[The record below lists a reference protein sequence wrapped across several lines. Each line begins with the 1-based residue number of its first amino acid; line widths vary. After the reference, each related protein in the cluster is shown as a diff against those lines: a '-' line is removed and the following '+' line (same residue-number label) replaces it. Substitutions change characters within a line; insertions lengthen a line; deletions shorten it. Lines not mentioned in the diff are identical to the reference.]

1 MSIGEQTCYVALC
14 DVCGEPADGEYLHP
28 TREDA
33 YQSAVDAGWFCIG
46 DDMVCR
52 NCHQQAPEVDPL
64 QDMLPGMT
72 P

>member
-14 DVCGEPADGEYLHP
+14 DVCGEPADGDYLHP

-52 NCHQQAPEVDPL
+52 NCYQQAPEVDPL
-64 QDMLPGMT
+64 QDMLPGM
-72 P
+72 PS